1 MRLQLTRN
9 GKNEENELNTTE
21 CTLCAETEATRNRR
35 MQQINQYSP
44 EIIQDNAD
52 LLELEHKYDNLQ
64 LTLSERRV
72 VNDYIAC
79 ILSRQERM
87 EILIYYAGKCDAE
100 K

>member
-1 MRLQLTRN
+1 M
-9 GKNEENELNTTE
+9 NTTE
-21 CTLCAETEATRNRR
+21 CTLCAKTEATRNKR
-35 MQQINQYSP
+35 MQQINQYNS

-72 VNDYIAC
+72 VDDYIAC

-87 EILIYYAGKCDAE
+87 ELLIYYAGRNDAE

>member
-1 MRLQLTRN
+1 MVLFSVSGN
-9 GKNEENELNTTE
+9 GKSPVRFLVQ
-21 CTLCAETEATRNRR
+21 AVKPGRYQRFDINR
-35 MQQINQYSP
+35 IPAP

-87 EILIYYAGKCDAE
+87 ELLIYYAGRNDAE